1 MSGVRKYITNFFSSD
16 LQKEDLVMS
25 RIHATMDDFNF
36 APRREVG
43 TTSLDVAFKLHG
55 TTIMFYH
62 FDKNFFVSLLACR
75 EKPRNWNMNCL
86 NFSLFLA
93 VKSLDFL
100 QDLSFNIQRYATT
113 GALLYTQANGLGL
126 PVSFVFSAPIL
137 ISLKGSIVKTKQ
149 PGTVGRHIN
158 LNL

>member
-75 EKPRNWNMNCL
+75 EKPRNWNMKYEL
-86 NFSLFLA
+86 FKFLSLSSCQEPGFPA
-93 VKSLDFL
+93 
-100 QDLSFNIQRYATT
+100 R
-113 GALLYTQANGLGL
+113 
-126 PVSFVFSAPIL
+126 
-137 ISLKGSIVKTKQ
+137 SIVQYSALRYDRRTTLHSSQ
-149 PGTVGRHIN
+149 WIRTPRVIRFQCTHTYIIERIDSQN
-158 LNL
+158 

>member
-1 MSGVRKYITNFFSSD
+1 MKYE
-16 LQKEDLVMS
+16 L
-25 RIHATMDDFNF
+25 FN
-36 APRREVG
+36 
-43 TTSLDVAFKLHG
+43 S
-55 TTIMFYH
+55 
-62 FDKNFFVSLLACR
+62 SLLI
-75 EKPRNWNMNCL
+75 
-86 NFSLFLA
+86 LA

-113 GALLYTQANGLGL
+113 GALLYTQPNGLGL

-149 PGTVGRHIN
+149 PATVGRHLN